1 MPADLAQGD
10 LINKFPGSEVLLV
23 SVPVPYTKADGTTR
37 TELHP
42 SKDGHAAF
50 AADIPPGAFRL
61 LQATQLRFD
70 ADSFTYSTQ
79 AAAWHKIPS
88 WGPGRRA

>member
-1 MPADLAQGD
+1 
-10 LINKFPGSEVLLV
+10 
-23 SVPVPYTKADGTTR
+23 
-37 TELHP
+37 LHP

-79 AAAWHKIPS
+79 AAAWHTIPS